1 LTHPLRAVPSV
12 PASDLESYLAPFTR
26 YLRSEDIVQ
35 GTIDK
40 YCLAVR
46 QLAEYLTDQGYSTAV
61 VSIQKTHLRDYIT
74 HVLDNHKSATANT
87 KFYALKAFFNYL
99 VEDEE
104 IRWHPMDGMSPPPAP
119 APEVP
124 VLAEDVIGALL
135 KTCKSNS
142 FEDRRDAALIMM
154 LLDTGCR
161 VSELANLELDDVADG
176 AARVMG
182 KGRKPRSVFYG
193 VTTARV
199 LDRYLR
205 ARDRHKDAR
214 YTEALWVGKRGP
226 MTRFGIRD
234 VLERRCDA
242 AGVGRVHPHQF
253 RHTFAHA
260 WLADG
265 GNETDLMRLTGWS
278 SRSMLSRYAASAA
291 DARAAD
297 SYRRRQSPA
306 DKLKG
311 SK

>member
-1 LTHPLRAVPSV
+1 MSAPLRAVPSV

-40 YCLAVR
+40 YCLAVKQLR
-46 QLAEYLTDQGYSTAV
+46 AFLAENGLPTAAAEV
-61 VSIQKTHLRDYIT
+61 QKPHLRDYMT
-74 HVLDNHKSATANT
+74 AVLEAHKSATANT

-104 IRWHPMDGMSPPPAP
+104 VRWHPMEGMSPPPAP

-161 VSELANLELDDVADG
+161 VSELSNLELDDVADG

-193 VTTARV
+193 SSTARV

-205 ARDRHKDAR
+205 ARDRHKDAP
-214 YTEALWVGKRGP
+214 YTEALWLGKRGP

-253 RHTFAHA
+253 RHTFAHQ

-291 DARAAD
+291 DARAAE

-306 DKLKG
+306 DKLRGGK
-311 SK
+311 